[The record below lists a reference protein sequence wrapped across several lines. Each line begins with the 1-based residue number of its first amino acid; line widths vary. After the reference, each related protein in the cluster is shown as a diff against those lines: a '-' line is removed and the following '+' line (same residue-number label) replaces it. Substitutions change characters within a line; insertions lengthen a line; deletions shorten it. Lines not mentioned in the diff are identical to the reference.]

1 MENKIKGGLNY
12 VSPTIRD
19 FKYSQSFGAVDLS
32 QLPKDGIGR
41 KPTKILN
48 QFSSDFCTSFGSA
61 AMRSFTEG
69 VDLDPFWIWA
79 KAAQI
84 RGDWKQWGLTLP
96 EIVDVLRKY
105 GILEEAEQ
113 PFNLLSKDRDFL
125 AQYSN
130 YPDLTEKAKKHIG
143 GARFWVDGP
152 YTFFDNCRSVLWQN
166 RLDNLVILVGAEWH
180 EEWSLASNGIITVQN
195 YNPKSQWF
203 GHAFVFIDFKQINGE
218 DFLIAQLSNGEEF
231 GDKGLFYFSREVVN
245 SNAFRFGGVVVKD
258 YDPELAKKQW
268 NIMAKILDLIYRIVK
283 LMKEGKKEE
292 TPDIEEFLV
301 EEAVKTPEK
310 VSRIKDWAKAIEIE
324 ESSKPPKSSDRNR
337 RNNNCGNLKAS
348 NLIQSFEGYLSKDL
362 DNFAIFKDYNSGF
375 NALCKFLTLAAENK
389 LVPYKNARTLYQ
401 FTKVYAEPP
410 NDNYVKNVALALKV
424 ININA
429 DISTLL

>member
-32 QLPKDGIGR
+32 QLPKEGIGR

-48 QFSSDFCTSFGSA
+48 QFSSDFCTAFGSV
-61 AMRSFTEG
+61 AMRSFTEK

-113 PFNLLSKDRDFL
+113 PLNLLSKDRDFL

-130 YPDLTEKAKKHIG
+130 YPNLTEKAKKHIG

-180 EEWSLASNGIITVQN
+180 EEWSLASNGIITAQN

-258 YDPELAKKQW
+258 YDPELAKRQW
-268 NIMAKILDLIYRIVK
+268 NIIAKIVDLMYRLLK
-283 LMKEGKKEE
+283 LMNERKKEE
-292 TPDIEEFLV
+292 TFIEEAII
-301 EEAVKTPEK
+301 EEAIKTPE
-310 VSRIKDWAKAIEIE
+310 SRIKDWAKAIEIYE
-324 ESSKPPKSSDRNR
+324 GFFVGSRSY
-337 RNNNCGNLKAS
+337 RNNNSGNIKNSDGTFFVFDTYQDGFDYLCDYLTRACKGEHPAYPKGGETTLQEFTNIYAPLS
-348 NLIQSFEGYLSKDL
+348 DKNQPDIYCRFIANKLGVSIDTHIKNLI
-362 DNFAIFKDYNSGF
+362 
-375 NALCKFLTLAAENK
+375 
-389 LVPYKNARTLYQ
+389 
-401 FTKVYAEPP
+401 
-410 NDNYVKNVALALKV
+410 
-424 ININA
+424 
-429 DISTLL
+429 

>member
-113 PFNLLSKDRDFL
+113 PLNLLSKDRDFL

-180 EEWSLASNGIITVQN
+180 EEWSFASNGIITVQN

-268 NIMAKILDLIYRIVK
+268 NIMAKIVDLLYRIVK

-292 TPDIEEFLV
+292 TFDIEEFLV
-301 EEAVKTPEK
+301 EEAIKTPEK
-310 VSRIKDWAKAIEIE
+310 ISRIKDWAEAITQFENMTKYHKEKNNPGAIKGLDGKFLIFKTYQEGFSALCDYLIRVCEGRHKAY
-324 ESSKPPKSSDRNR
+324 PK
-337 RNNNCGNLKAS
+337 GGETTL
-348 NLIQSFEGYLSKDL
+348 FEFQKIYSPSL
-362 DNFAIFKDYNSGF
+362 DNNDPLRYATTV
-375 NALCKFLTLAAENK
+375 ARK
-389 LVPYKNARTLYQ
+389 LG
-401 FTKVYAEPP
+401 
-410 NDNYVKNVALALKV
+410 
-424 ININA
+424 INIT
-429 DISTLL
+429 DKIKTLL